1 MVPDYAELHCLSNFS
16 FLRGASHP
24 AELIARAAALSY
36 RAIAI
41 TDECSV
47 SGVVRAYEAARDH
60 PIKLIIGS
68 EFQLADGPKIVLLAT
83 TLTGYGN
90 LSELITTARRAAKKG
105 SYHLCKADLICGID
119 NCLEI
124 GRAHV

>member
-24 AELIARAAALSY
+24 GELIARAVALNY

-47 SGVVRAYEAARDH
+47 SGVVRAFEAARDN

-83 TLTGYGN
+83 TLTGYSN

-105 SYHLCKADLICGID
+105 SYRLCKADLVRDID
-119 NCLEI
+119 DCL
-124 GRAHV
+124 ALFVP